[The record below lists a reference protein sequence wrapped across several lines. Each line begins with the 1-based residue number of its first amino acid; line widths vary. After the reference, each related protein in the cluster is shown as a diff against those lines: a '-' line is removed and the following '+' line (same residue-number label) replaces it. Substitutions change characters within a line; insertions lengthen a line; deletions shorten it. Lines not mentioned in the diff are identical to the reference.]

1 MAGDE
6 HHPEREKQE
15 PGSQFLRLAAESV
28 FGRIRPRPGD
38 EQSGAEAAEEARTW
52 RRRARATYRRR
63 VRLSLS
69 EIYLQLGAALAREQR
84 FDEAADAFQR
94 ALQEGGNVGEED
106 VLEDLIYAADGV
118 NAKDLAFRARL
129 ELSLANPARASE
141 MLDRAARL
149 IDDDVTASQGRW
161 VFDEW
166 LGRFESRTGDA
177 SSSYEACM
185 LLARVALFT
194 GDDISAVAWFA
205 HAAAAS
211 PSRARLAGRVALKP
225 ETLPSALRA
234 EDERL
239 HQVSARVYEALGA
252 RSQALEEVEAALE
265 RPEAYE
271 AEVPMLELKARLLE
285 ADGRTAEAAQ
295 TLFALG
301 RRHDTE
307 TDHAAATEAYR
318 RATELN
324 PEDPAFWWYLAD
336 SRRLAAAW
344 EASPLTDTDELRR
357 ARNELN
363 EGLAKR
369 VPSAEEAWVY
379 WAGALIAEEL
389 ANQEERPE
397 ALLVEAALDS
407 EQAVALEPGH
417 LGPWLL
423 LTQYYATLRA
433 PAAAVCALAEARAL
447 DAGDVQ
453 VRTSTALILSEL
465 GINGALEMIE
475 GFEPTE
481 IDKDWLKGTR
491 GFVLLYQHRYKD
503 ALAALEDTVRK
514 MPENAWALGHRA
526 LARGLTGDLA
536 GGREDALALVKLM
549 PKGDTVLGSADAR
562 AASALLLDDRA
573 QARALFEPNL
583 DGTWLDPVEARVG
596 LACVEQLDGNFHRAA
611 EVWADA
617 AERVIF
623 PRHVATARIGVDLLN
638 RLGAAIDREAW
649 LEPFTRA
656 ADRVSARDFG
666 PDEAVHEMAAMER
679 ESVRG
684 EPRWLMAVAA
694 RARTLASEKQWLES
708 AAAYEQLIPFSS
720 STEQVAFTPARL
732 GMVTA
737 LRREC
742 DDAVEAG
749 EVARFVAGYE
759 RLVDLG
765 EASERRVPL
774 GVAAAHRAV
783 GRLDEALLALEGLTA
798 GVGEPD
804 DAVCAAWRMVGEI
817 HLEGGRPEEAR
828 LAFERALSTITTGA
842 TDEGTVEQ
850 RAVVQSRVAVAA
862 VAASAPDAAL
872 GIMRE
877 ALATMRTITGRTR
890 AAQTVV
896 RTALEG
902 PAENELLLLPMT
914 MRALIEDREQHKGQ
928 RRRLTSARFE
938 SLRAGQFAV
947 GGVVPLVLEADG
959 ALFPHGADSP
969 GLSALIEQ
977 AIPAMRQRVLA
988 NTGVVIPGVRIQA
1001 SDVLSDRE
1009 FVVRV
1014 RAVPYVGGHVPP
1026 WGRLCTAASACRE
1039 HGIDGDP
1046 LANAWL
1052 GANAAIWLDWDQAAA
1067 ALELGLPVL
1076 DPYDAMLWALE
1087 GLVRVHLHQLVGL
1100 AEVDYMVEAWRAQDP
1115 DRRSN
1120 IVTVALPGQRARI
1133 GFAAMVRRIVAGR
1146 LSVADLGRLLEIFA
1160 DEGASPEAV
1169 DAAIAA
1175 SRSATPAVGLPVL
1188 EGTPA

>member
-1 MAGDE
+1 MADAE
-6 HHPEREKQE
+6 HGPEHEPQE
-15 PGSQFLRLAAESV
+15 PGSQFLRSAAESV
-28 FGRIRPRPGD
+28 FGRIRPRQGG

-84 FDEAADAFQR
+84 FDEATDAFQR
-94 ALQEGGNVGEED
+94 ALREGGNVGEED
-106 VLEDLIYAADGV
+106 VLEDLMYAADGV
-118 NAKDLAFRARL
+118 KAKDLAFRARL

-141 MLDRAARL
+141 LLDRAARL
-149 IDDDVTASQGRW
+149 VDDDVTASQGRW
-161 VFDEW
+161 VLDEW
-166 LGRFESRTGDA
+166 LRRFESRTGDA
-177 SSSYEACM
+177 SSRYEVCM

-194 GDDISAVAWFA
+194 GDDSGAVAWFA
-205 HAAAAS
+205 HAAAVS
-211 PSRARLAGRVALKP
+211 PSRARFAARAVLKP
-225 ETLPSALRA
+225 EALPSALRA

-239 HQVSARVYEALGA
+239 HRVAPRVYEALGLTA
-252 RSQALEEVEAALE
+252 RALEEVEAALE
-265 RPEAYE
+265 SPGGYE
-271 AEVPMLELKARLLE
+271 AEVAMLELKARLLE
-285 ADGRTAEAAQ
+285 ADGRTANAAQ

-307 TDHAAATEAYR
+307 TEHTAATEAYR

-324 PEDPAFWWYLAD
+324 PEDPSFWWYLAD

-344 EASPLTDTDELRR
+344 SASRRIDPGELRR

-379 WAGALIAEEL
+379 WSAALIAEEL
-389 ANQEERPE
+389 ANQEERPVT
-397 ALLVEAALDS
+397 LLVKAALDA
-407 EQAVALEPGH
+407 EQAVALERGH
-417 LGPWLL
+417 VGPWLL
-423 LTQYYATLRA
+423 LTHYYATLRA

-453 VRTSTALILSEL
+453 VRMSTVLML
-465 GINGALEMIE
+465 GESGVDGALEAIE
-475 GFEPTE
+475 GFDPHEVDE
-481 IDKDWLKGTR
+481 DWLTGAR
-491 GFVLLYQHRYKD
+491 GVVLLYQHRYEEG
-503 ALAALEDTVRK
+503 LAELEDAVRR

-526 LARGLTGDLA
+526 LARGLTGDLTR
-536 GGREDALALVKLM
+536 GREDALAVVELIQKA
-549 PKGDTVLGSADAR
+549 GTVLGSTDAR

-583 DGTWLDPVEARVG
+583 DGTWLDPVDARVG
-596 LACVEQLDGNFHRAA
+596 LACVEQLDGNFRRAA

-623 PRHVATARIGVDLLN
+623 PRHVATARIGVDLLE
-638 RLGAAIDREAW
+638 RLGAPIDREAW

-656 ADRVSARDFG
+656 ADRVATRDFG
-666 PDEAVHEMAAMER
+666 PDEALDEMAAMER
-679 ESVRG
+679 DSVRG
-684 EPRWLMAVAA
+684 DARWLMAVAA
-694 RARTLASEKQWLES
+694 RARTLSSERRWLES

-720 STEQVAFTPARL
+720 PKEQLAFTPARL
-732 GMVTA
+732 GMVAA
-737 LRREC
+737 LRRDC
-742 DDAVEAG
+742 DEAIQAG
-749 EVARFVAGYE
+749 EVERVVAGYE

-765 EASERRVPL
+765 EAAERQVPL

-783 GRLDEALLALEGLTA
+783 GRLEEALLALEELAA
-798 GVGEPD
+798 GDRDPD
-804 DAVCAAWRMVGEI
+804 DAVPAAWRMTGEI
-817 HLEGGRPEEAR
+817 HLEAGRPEAAR
-828 LAFERALSTITTGA
+828 LAFERALSTITTDA
-842 TDEGTVEQ
+842 VEE
-850 RAVVQSRVAVAA
+850 RAVVQSRLAVAA
-862 VAASAPDAAL
+862 VATGAPDAAL
-872 GIMRE
+872 RLMRE
-877 ALATMRTITGRTR
+877 ALDTMRTITGRTR

-902 PAENELLLLPMT
+902 PAENELPLLPMT
-914 MRALIEDREQHKGQ
+914 MRALIEDREECKGQ

-938 SLRAGQFAV
+938 SLRARRYAV
-947 GGVVPLVLEADG
+947 AGVVPLVLEADG
-959 ALFPHGADSP
+959 ALFPDGAASP
-969 GLSALIEQ
+969 GLTALIEE

-988 NTGVVIPGVRIQA
+988 DTGVVIPGVRIQA
-1001 SDVLSDRE
+1001 SDALSDGE

-1014 RAVPYVGGHVPP
+1014 RGVPYVGGHVPP
-1026 WGRLCTAASACRE
+1026 GGRLCTAVGACRE
-1039 HGIDGDP
+1039 HGIDGVP
-1046 LANAWL
+1046 LPNAWL
-1052 GANAAIWLDWDQAAA
+1052 GPNAAVWIDSGQVAA

-1076 DPYDAMLWALE
+1076 DPYDAMLLALE

-1115 DRRSN
+1115 DRRSDA
-1120 IVTVALPGQRARI
+1120 VTAALPGQRARI

-1160 DEGASPEAV
+1160 AAGANPEAV

-1175 SRSATPAVGLPVL
+1175 SRSATPAVGVPVL
-1188 EGTPA
+1188 EEAPA